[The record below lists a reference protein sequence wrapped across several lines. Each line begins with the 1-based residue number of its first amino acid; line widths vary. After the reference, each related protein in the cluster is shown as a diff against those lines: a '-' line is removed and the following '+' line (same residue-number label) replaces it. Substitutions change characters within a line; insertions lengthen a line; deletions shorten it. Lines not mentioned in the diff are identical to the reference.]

1 MKRRPPERKSEDG
14 EKLRVSSYCSRF
26 TRRILFLKL
35 QTVHSV
41 IRTVKSESG
50 EKEEEEE
57 EKNRVRAKT
66 LKGGV
71 KGKLEGHL
79 SVANSSGVGKQ
90 STLHRL
96 AWFQ

>member
-57 EKNRVRAKT
+57 EK
-66 LKGGV
+66 
-71 KGKLEGHL
+71 
-79 SVANSSGVGKQ
+79 KQ
-90 STLHRL
+90 SKSKDTERGGEGETGGASLCG
-96 AWFQ
+96 